1 MKTIAF
7 ALFIFLSCVST
18 GFAEDSQV
26 VLSTGTY
33 VSTLETVEDCGDN
46 KRHIYV
52 SVSVAE
58 MDIIIAALSLAIKH
72 LEPSTTRESVYI
84 SQADQLR
91 IQANEIEQQERDV
104 AFIKAVLEDLQ

>member
-1 MKTIAF
+1 
-7 ALFIFLSCVST
+7 
-18 GFAEDSQV
+18 
-26 VLSTGTY
+26 
-33 VSTLETVEDCGDN
+33 
-46 KRHIYV
+46 
-52 SVSVAE
+52 
-58 MDIIIAALSLAIKH
+58 LAIKH